1 MTSSQHFLE
10 LDYEE
15 EFPPLKNDGSQYS
28 SNELA
33 SRSVRKR
40 TTSMGCE
47 QLHGHWVSL
56 EDTLAVPKYV
66 REPMVETRNTCTM
79 DKYW

>member
-28 SNELA
+28 SNEFL
-33 SRSVRKR
+33 
-40 TTSMGCE
+40 
-47 QLHGHWVSL
+47 VSL

-66 REPMVETRNTCTM
+66 REPMVPETPVQWINIGRV
-79 DKYW
+79 